1 MGIQHIGSQAAEMSD
16 EFRQVKELRIFGKLE
31 RLGLQ
36 ADASGF
42 CPQATVLRRD
52 DDETMPTVAH
62 PQGFAENPRA
72 LPAP

>member
-16 EFRQVKELRIFGKLE
+16 EFQQVKELRIFGKLE
-31 RLGLQ
+31 SPGLQ

-42 CPQATVLRRD
+42 CPQATMLRRD
-52 DDETMPTVAH
+52 DDETMPAVAH
-62 PQGFAENPRA
+62 PQSFSENPRA